1 MHSLDEINHSN
12 LQNFDLLPNAAYV
25 RMIVV
30 QSLFSCSRAT
40 LWRWVKSGR
49 LPAPKKIGVKNS
61 AWNVAE
67 LREALKNVELRI

>member
-12 LQNFDLLPNAAYV
+12 LQNFDLLPNAGYV

-67 LREALKNVELRI
+67 LREALKNVELGI